1 MRDQIRFWIAFIFM
15 FTGNACCP
23 AVAFAQQLVPT
34 SPATQPPPSQPT
46 INNTPVTEPAAKQ
59 KQMSRIWANEPP
71 LVRLARDHFGA
82 ELTETDAKFFA
93 CVAANDWADFRESND
108 ATYDAEEPSSWAK
121 SPVLKADRIAWLC
134 SDPQA
139 AKLVPNRGIWLRG
152 VSIEGNLDLY
162 RIDAPVSFTFYDCLL
177 SGGLNIAHAKLQE
190 LDIRNCCSAAISAR
204 GVQIAENVYLLNSAV
219 YGGLDFID
227 AQVQGDFDYSGGLA
241 FHSVTAAHIS
251 KPGIAINMHDAKIG
265 GELRLADKFRALGQV
280 RLIGTQIG
288 RGLACGNG
296 QFSGNGELAID
307 ARRCTV
313 GSNVLMQAGFKAD
326 GGVELRRA
334 KLAADLECDGGHFIA
349 SGTDALNADLIEIA
363 GQLHMGDGFKS
374 EGEVRFINA
383 TVGGDIDCD
392 NGQFLNP
399 SGDALSLDGAVIGRS
414 LRMGIDHSTSS
425 SEDSEDTEA
434 NIGFLA
440 RGCVRLW
447 GTKIDQDVL
456 CNGARFETP
465 TGTAILANNIRVGS
479 RVVLSGVKAEGTVN
493 LFGAEIEHEL
503 DCRGSHFDARQ
514 TADSEHI
521 ALLGNGMH
529 VSGHVYCNQVVGSG
543 RVDTF
548 RVDGQLSVQF
558 ATIGMHWDLSGAELI
573 NPNGNA
579 LEASD
584 IRVGGYVNLDTVAIE
599 GRASFSRA
607 KIDGMWVL
615 LHSVHPELCRMDL
628 RFAQIWVIKDERLE
642 DWPSAGQLQLEG
654 LVYNHFDDDS
664 PLDVQDRLAWLR
676 RQYPSRKTPTE
687 TVQPIQTTML
697 PRESIQTGGHFVDHR
712 VVRTGYEPNASE
724 KVPISRD
731 IHEEPL
737 AETPSAEPA
746 PGMAAPEVAVPGMA
760 APSISIPP
768 VVAAPA
774 RRYEMA
780 ITAEEAQSMAE
791 PSETIGS
798 ARPPAGSPVDGATD
812 LPAPASI
819 ADDLPSL
826 TPTTPS
832 SHRYVTQPYT
842 QLASVYRAIGQDEQ
856 ASTVLV
862 ARAERIGEL
871 SPLFSAQGLW
881 YRYLGRLIG
890 YGYEPFRAIKIGL
903 VIVLVGSV
911 VFAIGA
917 RRNLM
922 AETKLAE
929 EVISVEGES
938 RLVSA
943 TYPRFN
949 PLVYSLDVFLPF
961 VDLLQICYWL
971 PGEKHTGPRRSRNCL
986 MHVGPWSIK
995 WSGLL
1000 RAYFWFQTLAGW
1012 TLCTLLAA
1020 AVTGIV
1026 QS

>member
-1 MRDQIRFWIAFIFM
+1 MRVQFQFW
-15 FTGNACCP
+15 
-23 AVAFAQQLVPT
+23 VAFLTTLAASFYFSTAALAQQQVPA
-34 SPATQPPPSQPT
+34 SSAMQPPPSAPSSEAT
-46 INNTPVTEPAAKQ
+46 ITEKPATK
-59 KQMSRIWANEPP
+59 KNQMSRIWANEPP

-93 CVAANDWADFRESND
+93 SVAANDWADFRESND
-108 ATYDAEEPSSWAK
+108 VTYNAEEPSSWAK

-152 VSIEGNLDLY
+152 VNVEGNLDLY
-162 RIDAPVSFTFYDCLL
+162 RINAPISFTFYDCLL
-177 SGGLNIAHAKLQE
+177 GGGLNIAHAKLQE
-190 LDIRNCCSAAISAR
+190 LDIRNCCLATISAR
-204 GVQIAENVYLLNSAV
+204 GVQIAENVCLLNSAV

-227 AQVQGDFDYSGGLA
+227 AQVQGDFDFSGGLA
-241 FHSVTAAHIS
+241 FHSLSAAEIS
-251 KPGIAINMHDAKIG
+251 KPGIAVNMHDAKIG

-280 RLIGTQIG
+280 RLIGVQIG
-288 RGLACGNG
+288 RGLSCVDGH
-296 QFSGNGELAID
+296 FSGTGELAID

-313 GSNVLMQAGFKAD
+313 GSNVLLQSGFKAN

-334 KLAADLECDGGHFIA
+334 KIAADLDCDGGQFIA
-349 SGTDALNADLIEIA
+349 SGTDALNADLIEIG
-363 GQLHMGDGFKS
+363 GQLHMGDGFKA

-399 SGDALSLDGAVIGRS
+399 SGDALSLDGADVGRS
-414 LRMGIDHSTSS
+414 LRMGLDHSTTI
-425 SEDSEDTEA
+425 SEDSEA
-434 NIGFLA
+434 NAGFLA
-440 RGCVRLW
+440 QGCVRLW
-447 GTKIDQDVL
+447 GTKVDQDVL
-456 CNGARFETP
+456 CSGARFETP
-465 TGTAILANNIRVGS
+465 TATAILANNIRVGS
-479 RVVLSGVKAEGTVN
+479 RVVLAGVKAEGTVN

-514 TADSEHI
+514 TADAEHI
-521 ALLGNGMH
+521 ALLCNGMH

-543 RVDTF
+543 SVDVF
-548 RVDGQLSVQF
+548 RVDGQLTLQF

-573 NPNGNA
+573 NPGGNA

-584 IRVGGYVNLDTVAIE
+584 IRVGGYVNLDTVTID

-615 LHSVHPELCRMDL
+615 LQTVHPERCRMDL
-628 RFAQIWVIKDERLE
+628 RFAHIWVIKDERLE

-654 LVYNHFDDDS
+654 LVYDHFDDDS
-664 PLDVQDRLAWLR
+664 PLGVRDRLDWLR
-676 RQYPSRKTPTE
+676 RQYPPRRMSSE
-687 TVQPIQTTML
+687 TTH
-697 PRESIQTGGHFVDHR
+697 SIQTSMSRHESIRTGEQFVDHR
-712 VVRTGYEPNASE
+712 VVRTAYEPNASE
-724 KVPISRD
+724 KVPVSQDTLESPPAEYSFGEPGSNISVPD
-731 IHEEPL
+731 F
-737 AETPSAEPA
+737 AA
-746 PGMAAPEVAVPGMA
+746 PGMAAPSNSSSPDV
-760 APSISIPP
+760 S
-768 VVAAPA
+768 APA

-780 ITAEEAQSMAE
+780 IKAEQTQQM
-791 PSETIGS
+791 
-798 ARPPAGSPVDGATD
+798 AGSNEANGSEAPQIGAQVDATAGPPVPRSLAAD
-812 LPAPASI
+812 LPYRVPFAPSGN
-819 ADDLPSL
+819 
-826 TPTTPS
+826 
-832 SHRYVTQPYT
+832 RYVTQPYT

-856 ASTVLV
+856 ANTVLV

-890 YGYEPFRAIKIGL
+890 YGYEPFRAIKIG
-903 VIVLVGSV
+903 VAIVLVGSI

-929 EVISVEGES
+929 EVISIEGES

-971 PGEKHTGPRRSRNCL
+971 PGEKHTGPHRSRNCL
-986 MHVGPWSIK
+986 MHVGRWSLK